1 MSSFDPKAAFQAEFE
16 RIKLAASRRQPA
28 KEKEKLKPLLL
39 ELLQKYRLKLPLEMV
54 QERTVEE
61 GAVLHSIGEH
71 EAALRSC
78 YDPILAAAADGGL
91 ALAGAEAIRLGV
103 EAEYGAVTCS
113 FALQQA
119 RDPCVHDAASTATVG
134 ALLKRLVAA
143 MRSCTADPNLY
154 WLVFNGT
161 VRIYEVCRALMRPER
176 AGGAIEPLAWCALCL
191 EGSVP
196 LLQPRFL
203 KWRVQVAVAL
213 CHCYEATGQREPAQ
227 AAAAHALEQLAA
239 QRALDRHNPVPPK
252 KKLVARYEAAE
263 RKLRALKLKYE
274 WLGGG
279 GGGERRRRL
288 PRAGGAKEAAAADG
302 GGADAAAP
310 IIGAASR
317 SRASEATP
325 SRSSP
330 RCSKRCKTMRRRSV
344 PSSTR
349 RRPRSAPPS

>member
-54 QERTVEE
+54 QERTVEA

-143 MRSCTADPNLY
+143 MRSCTAD
-154 WLVFNGT
+154 
-161 VRIYEVCRALMRPER
+161 
-176 AGGAIEPLAWCALCL
+176 AII
-191 EGSVP
+191 
-196 LLQPRFL
+196 LQ
-203 KWRVQVAVAL
+203 V
-213 CHCYEATGQREPAQ
+213 
-227 AAAAHALEQLAA
+227 
-239 QRALDRHNPVPPK
+239 
-252 KKLVARYEAAE
+252 
-263 RKLRALKLKYE
+263 
-274 WLGGG
+274 
-279 GGGERRRRL
+279 
-288 PRAGGAKEAAAADG
+288 
-302 GGADAAAP
+302 
-310 IIGAASR
+310 
-317 SRASEATP
+317 
-325 SRSSP
+325 
-330 RCSKRCKTMRRRSV
+330 
-344 PSSTR
+344 
-349 RRPRSAPPS
+349 